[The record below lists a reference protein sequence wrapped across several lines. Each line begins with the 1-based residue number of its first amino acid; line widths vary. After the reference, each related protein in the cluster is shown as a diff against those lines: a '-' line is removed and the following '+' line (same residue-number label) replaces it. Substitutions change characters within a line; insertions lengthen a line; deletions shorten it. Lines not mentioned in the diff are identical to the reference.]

1 MDETDQTMSH
11 QPSPVGSG
19 RCAPADP
26 EPTPAGEPLLLEI
39 GDRAFLHAEKYQ
51 RDERWWRGEWAK
63 AENRRRAGKERR
75 K

>member
-1 MDETDQTMSH
+1 MKV
-11 QPSPVGSG
+11 SPVGS
-19 RCAPADP
+19 RSISPLDP
-26 EPTPAGEPLLLEI
+26 EPTPAGEPLRLEI

-63 AENRRRAGKERR
+63 VENRKIAYKAMKERH